1 MKQPLPTSP
10 QVTFGEMLEEVIDLS
25 TGLGVALLP
34 LLVLAVPTIV
44 LFVLL
49 PALLLLAL
57 AAPLAAVGAVIVL
70 PPYLLMRRR

>member
-1 MKQPLPTSP
+1 MKHTAPTSTQP
-10 QVTFGEMLEEVIDLS
+10 TLREMLGEVIDLS

-49 PALLLLAL
+49 PALLLLVL
-57 AAPLAAVGAVIVL
+57 AAPLAAIGAVLAL
-70 PPYLLMRRR
+70 PPYLLARRR